1 MTCAAECGR
10 ERDHRNEDQLALISS
25 SLNAA
30 PEWQAESLGWRSR
43 GLLEAYSI
51 EGLVR
56 WHHSTIGK
64 PFNLNLLTFGFT
76 RC

>member
-51 EGLVR
+51 EDLFVDITQLLVNP
-56 WHHSTIGK
+56 STS
-64 PFNLNLLTFGFT
+64 TF
-76 RC
+76 

>member
-10 ERDHRNEDQLALISS
+10 ERDHRNEDQLALNSS

-56 WHHSTIGK
+56 
-64 PFNLNLLTFGFT
+64 
-76 RC
+76 